1 MSVKYRACSLL
12 MSRVPA
18 KNLKYR
24 EVTDISRPAE
34 HQGAVI
40 RPDETDT
47 DFRALSESDDDA
59 F

>member
-1 MSVKYRACSLL
+1 

-47 DFRALSESDDDA
+47 DFRTLAESDDDA